1 MDGTMAK
8 RLRQALSVVLTVYIF
23 VLAGLLLVSGDP
35 GGESGVEWI
44 YLLPV
49 VSAAAMGLFLSWKR
63 PENAIGTLISVI
75 GAALMTL
82 GMQNYLLP
90 KAFEQGQKLT
100 VVALVLVGDAAWII
114 QFVAS
119 LVLLPL
125 WFPTG
130 VAINARWG
138 WVGRVAVIAGMA
150 GWASFLLA
158 DHVCAGYE
166 SPDSS
171 VCSETVAIPW
181 GIEGFAGLDALLL
194 VAMASAIPAVTS
206 VFIRWHRSRGEE
218 RQQLKWVLLALTA
231 VAIGLVLT
239 FDNWNLPEWINI
251 AVNALTLAGLWVA
264 IVVAILRYRLFD
276 IDRIIS
282 RTISYALV
290 VGVLTLVMLSLM
302 ALFAG
307 FLPSDDPLVV
317 ATATLVAAALF
328 SPARRRVQVWIDRRF
343 NRSRY
348 DSARVIEEF
357 TLSLQDRVDPGG
369 VVDDW
374 VGVVVETMQ
383 PASVAVWVRG
393 RTK

>member
-1 MDGTMAK
+1 MW
-8 RLRQALSVVLTVYIF
+8 
-23 VLAGLLLVSGDP
+23 SG
-35 GGESGVEWI
+35 SN
-44 YLLPV
+44 LLPV
-49 VSAAAMGLFLSWKR
+49 ISAAAMGLFLSLRR

-82 GMQNYLLP
+82 GMQNYLVP
-90 KAFEQGQKLT
+90 EVFEPGQELT
-100 VVALVLVGDAAWII
+100 VIGLVLVSDAAWII

-130 VAINARWG
+130 APINGRWG

-150 GWASFLLA
+150 GWTSFLLA
-158 DHVCAGYE
+158 GQVCAVYV
-166 SPDSS
+166 SPESS

-181 GIEGFAGLDALLL
+181 GIEGFAGLDALLFI
-194 VAMASAIPAVTS
+194 AMAMAIPAITS
-206 VFIRWHRSRGEE
+206 VFIRWHRSRGVE

-239 FDNWNLPEWINI
+239 FDNWGLPEWFNI
-251 AVNALTLAGLWVA
+251 AINALTLAGLWVA

-276 IDRIIS
+276 IDGIIS

-290 VGVLTLVMLSLM
+290 LGVLTLVALSLM
-302 ALFAG
+302 ALFAT

-317 ATATLVAAALF
+317 AAATLVAAALF
-328 SPARRRVQVWIDRRF
+328 TPVRTRVQAWIDRRF

-348 DSARVIEEF
+348 DSTRVIEEF
-357 TLSLQDRVDPGG
+357 TQSLRDRVDPKE

-383 PASVAVWVRG
+383 SASVGVWVRG